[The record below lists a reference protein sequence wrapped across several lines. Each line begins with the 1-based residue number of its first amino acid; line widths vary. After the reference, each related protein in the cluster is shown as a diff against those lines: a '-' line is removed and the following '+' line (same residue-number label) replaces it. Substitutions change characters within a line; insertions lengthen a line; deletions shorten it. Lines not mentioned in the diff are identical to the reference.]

1 MAIIFKEIAQYLI
14 SLANL
19 AEDQNFVSRVQETI
33 HILLMSLYQS
43 DPSPSSDLYWLLHIH
58 GTHTYTKHIHIEL
71 INNKEKNKKKE

>member
-1 MAIIFKEIAQYLI
+1 MAITSKEIAQYLR

-19 AEDQNFVSRVQETI
+19 AEDQSLVFCVQETI
-33 HILLMSLYQS
+33 HVFLVTLYQS

-71 INNKEKNKKKE
+71 INNKEKN

>member
-1 MAIIFKEIAQYLI
+1 MAITSKEIAQYLR

-19 AEDQNFVSRVQETI
+19 AEDQSLVFCVQETI
-33 HILLMSLYQS
+33 HVLLVTLYQS

-71 INNKEKNKKKE
+71 INNKEKN